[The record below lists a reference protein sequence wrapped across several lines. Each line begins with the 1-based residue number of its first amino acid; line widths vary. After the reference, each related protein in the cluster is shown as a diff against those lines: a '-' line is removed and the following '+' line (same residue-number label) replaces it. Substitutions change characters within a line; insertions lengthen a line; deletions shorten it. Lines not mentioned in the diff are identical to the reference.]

1 MISMAE
7 PQTEQILTGTPASG
21 DIAIGH
27 IVVLEADRTLD
38 RESGSPD
45 DEQAL
50 LRRAASAAQTDLGRL
65 MASEDE
71 LAGEILEFQVALLDD
86 DDLIGP
92 IYKLI
97 ADGAAA
103 DAAWAESLDREI
115 TDYRSGGDD
124 YMSARAEDLL
134 DLKRR
139 VLRHIHDDDTEAQ
152 DAVEDGILVAD
163 LLTPSMFLEQD
174 WDKLAG
180 AALLGGSP
188 TSHVAILAR
197 SRNINLVVGLDTEL
211 CAVRPGSVAV
221 LDAEGGSL
229 VSDPTAETLECARNR
244 LAAAAADRASADA
257 FATRPAKTADG
268 EPVAVMINVDDPA
281 LLDGLSPEICDGIGL
296 TRTEFL
302 FEGGA
307 LPSEDRQYAVYWQ
320 ILDWA
325 EGRPVTIRTLD
336 AGGDKP
342 IPGVTVDAESN
353 PFLGVRGIRLSLVKT
368 DLLRVQLRAL
378 ARAAAH
384 GPLKIMVPMVTVVR
398 ELAQVRDMMAR
409 VTAELTSEDVPHT
422 APEIGMMVEVP
433 AAALTASSFDA
444 DFYSIGSNDLIQ
456 YTMAAARDNPAMAGL
471 ADAANPAVLELIART
486 VSAANDRGVEVSLCG
501 DMASEPEHVGA
512 LLKAGLRT
520 LSVAPAQV
528 GRVKRAVSSYRKEAS
543 DGERS

>member
-1 MISMAE
+1 MAE

-27 IVVLEADRTLD
+27 ILVLEADRTPD
-38 RESGSPD
+38 REPGTPD

-50 LRRAASAAQTDLGRL
+50 LKRAAAAAQADLERL

-97 ADGAAA
+97 AGGAAA

-115 TDYRSGGDD
+115 ADYRSGDDD

-139 VLRHIHDDDTEAQ
+139 VLRHIHDDDTAAQ
-152 DAVEDGILVAD
+152 NAVEDGILVAD

-197 SRNINLVVGLDTEL
+197 SRNVNLVVGLDTEL
-211 CAVRPGSVAV
+211 CALRPGSMAV

-229 VSDPTAETLECARNR
+229 VSDPSAETLKRARER
-244 LAAAAADRASADA
+244 LAAATADRTSADA
-257 FATRPAKTADG
+257 FAARPATTADG
-268 EPVAVMINVDDPA
+268 EPVSVMINVDDPA
-281 LLDGLSPEICDGIGL
+281 LLDGLPPEICDGIGL

-302 FEGGA
+302 FDGGA
-307 LPSEDRQYAVYWQ
+307 LPSEDRQYAVYRR
-320 ILDWA
+320 ILEWA
-325 EGRPVTIRTLD
+325 GGRPVTIRTLD

-342 IPGVTVDAESN
+342 IPGVTVDGESN
-353 PFLGVRGIRLSLVKT
+353 PFLGVRGIRLSLVRT

-378 ARAAAH
+378 ARAAVH

-398 ELAQVRDMMAR
+398 ELAEVRDMMAR
-409 VTAELTSEDVPHT
+409 VTAELAAEDIAHA

-433 AAALTASSFDA
+433 AAALTAESFDA

-456 YTMAAARDNPAMAGL
+456 YTMAAARDNPAVANL
-471 ADAANPAVLELIART
+471 ADAANPAVMELIART

-501 DMASEPEHVGA
+501 DMASEPGHIGA

-520 LSVAPAQV
+520 ISVAPAQV
-528 GRVKRAVSSYRKEAS
+528 GRVKRAVNSYRNEA
-543 DGERS
+543 

>member
-1 MISMAE
+1 MAE
-7 PQTEQILTGTPASG
+7 PQTERILTGTPASG

-27 IVVLEADRTLD
+27 IVVLEADRTRD
-38 RESGSPD
+38 REPGPPD
-45 DEQAL
+45 EEQAL
-50 LRRAASAAQTDLGRL
+50 LERAVAAAQADLERL
-65 MASEDE
+65 MAIEDE

-92 IYKLI
+92 IYKLV

-103 DAAWAESLDREI
+103 DRAWAESLDREI
-115 TDYRSGGDD
+115 ADYRSGDDD

-139 VLRHIHDDDTEAQ
+139 VLRHVHDDDTAAQ

-197 SRNINLVVGLDTEL
+197 ARNINLVVGLDAKL

-229 VSDPTAETLECARNR
+229 VSDPSAETLERARSR
-244 LAAAAADRASADA
+244 LAAATADRASADA
-257 FATRPAKTADG
+257 FATQPAKTVDG

-281 LLDGLSPEICDGIGL
+281 LLDELSPEICDGIGL

-307 LPSEDRQYAVYWQ
+307 LPSEDRQYAVYAKV
-320 ILDWA
+320 LDWA

-342 IPGVTVDAESN
+342 IPGVTVDGESN
-353 PFLGVRGIRLSLVKT
+353 PFLGVRGIRLSLVKR
-368 DLLRVQLRAL
+368 DLLRIQLRAL
-378 ARAAAH
+378 ARAAVH
-384 GPLKIMVPMVTVVR
+384 GPLKIMVPMVTVAA
-398 ELAQVRDMMAR
+398 ELAEVRNMMAR
-409 VTAELTSEDVPHT
+409 VTAELAAEDVAHT

-433 AAALTASSFDA
+433 AAALTAESFDA

-456 YTMAAARDNPAMAGL
+456 YTMAAARDNPAVASL
-471 ADAANPAVLELIART
+471 ADAASPAVLELIART

-501 DMASEPEHVGA
+501 DMASEPGLVGA
-512 LLKAGLRT
+512 LLKAGLQR